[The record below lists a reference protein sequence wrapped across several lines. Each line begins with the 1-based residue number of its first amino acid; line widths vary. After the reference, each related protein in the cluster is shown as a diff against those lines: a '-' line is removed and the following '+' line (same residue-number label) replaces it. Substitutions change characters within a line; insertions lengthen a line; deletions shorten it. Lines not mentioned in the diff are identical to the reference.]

1 MGTDKKM
8 TVRNWK
14 ICLILFAL
22 NIFLFH
28 CGEKEAVSPLI
39 EIHGRTMGTSYMV
52 KVVQSDSLKSTD
64 TDTDIDVDANEKT
77 ITADIKNLLKKVNQQ
92 MSIWIKDS
100 EISRFNQYGKTDWFE
115 ISADTA
121 AVIAESLRVSQ
132 ISNGAFDITVGPLI
146 NLWGF
151 GPEKQ
156 ERQIPEEQQ
165 IREMMTRIGYQKL
178 SVRHSPPS
186 IKKENPKIYC
196 DLAAIAKGFGVD
208 RVAEYLDS
216 KGFVN
221 YLVEIGGE
229 VRARGKNHKHQIW
242 RVGIASPNGSFTLQ
256 KIVLLKDRSMATSGD
271 YQNYFEKDG
280 VRYSHTINPTTG
292 RPITHR
298 LASVTVTHTSCMKA
312 DALATAINVLG
323 PEKGYE
329 LAVKENLPVF
339 MILKERSGNDF
350 IGKMTPQFE
359 EILLKR

>member
-1 MGTDKKM
+1 METDKKM
-8 TVRNWK
+8 TVRSWK
-14 ICLILFAL
+14 IWLILFVL
-22 NIFLFH
+22 NIFLFN
-28 CGEKEAVSPLI
+28 CGGKEAVSSLI
-39 EIHGRTMGTSYMV
+39 EIHGSTMGTSYMV
-52 KVVQSDSLKSTD
+52 KVVHSEPLKSTD
-64 TDTDIDVDANEKT
+64 TDSIANEKT
-77 ITADIKNLLKKVNQQ
+77 ITTDIKNLLKKVNQQ
-92 MSIWIKDS
+92 MSTWIKDS
-100 EISRFNQYGKTDWFE
+100 EISRFNQYEETDWFE
-115 ISADTA
+115 VSADTA

-151 GPEKQ
+151 GPVKK

-165 IREMMTRIGYQKL
+165 IRDLMTRIGYQKL
-178 SVRHSPPS
+178 FVRQSPPS

-196 DLAAIAKGFGVD
+196 DLSAIAKGFGVD

-229 VRARGKNHKHQIW
+229 VRARGKNQKQQVW

-256 KIVLLKDRSMATSGD
+256 KVVLLKDRSMATSGD

-280 VRYSHTINPTTG
+280 IRYSHTIDPTTG
-292 RPITHR
+292 HPITHR
-298 LASVTVTHTSCMKA
+298 LASVTVIHDSCMKA

-323 PEKGYE
+323 LKKGYE

-339 MILKERSGNDF
+339 MILKEKGGDF
-350 IGKMTPQFE
+350 IGKMSPQFE

>member
-1 MGTDKKM
+1 MEADKKM
-8 TVRNWK
+8 AVRRWK
-14 ICLILFAL
+14 IGLILFVL
-22 NIFLFH
+22 NIFLFY

-52 KVVQSDSLKSTD
+52 KVVQNDPLKSTD
-64 TDTDIDVDANEKT
+64 TDAFANEK
-77 ITADIKNLLKKVNQQ
+77 IVTAGIKNILKKVNQQ
-92 MSIWIKDS
+92 MSTWIKDS
-100 EISRFNQYGKTDWFE
+100 EISRFNRYGETGWFAV
-115 ISADTA
+115 SADTA

-151 GPEKQ
+151 GPKKK
-156 ERQIPEEQQ
+156 ERQIPGEQQ
-165 IREMMTRIGYQKL
+165 IKEMMTRVGYQKL
-178 SVRHSPPS
+178 SVRQSPPS
-186 IKKENPKIYC
+186 IKKENPTIDC
-196 DLAAIAKGFGVD
+196 DLSAIAKGFGVD

-229 VRARGKNHKHQIW
+229 VRARGKNQKHQVW
-242 RVGIASPNGSFTLQ
+242 RVGIVSPNGSFTLH
-256 KIVLLKDRSMATSGD
+256 KIALLKDRAMATSGD

-280 VRYSHTINPTTG
+280 TRYSHTIDPTTG

-298 LASVTVTHTSCMKA
+298 LASVTVIHTSCMRA

-323 PEKGYE
+323 PKKGYE

-339 MILKERSGNDF
+339 IIFKSRRGDDF
-350 IGKMTPQFE
+350 IGKMTPQFQ